1 MRHSRCYKSLD
12 LMFGKANAD
21 ALPPCAMQ
29 LLDTTLQS
37 VAVTPDVFATLME
50 DALVLSRNCW
60 RIIAQHEA
68 LKSEKSEKSEKS
80 VEEKSEKSEKE
91 EATEKE
97 EEALIRELWVPILQ
111 MVCRYCDVVQKDN
124 CDKVLDVL
132 RVGTEWRCEA

>member
-21 ALPPCAMQ
+21 ALPPCAVQ

-68 LKSEKSEKSEKS
+68 LQ
-80 VEEKSEKSEKE
+80 SEKE
-91 EATEKE
+91 KEEKEEKE
-97 EEALIRELWVPILQ
+97 EEALIRELWMPILQ

>member
-1 MRHSRCYKSLD
+1 
-12 LMFGKANAD
+12 MFGKANAD
-21 ALPPCAMQ
+21 ALPPCAVQ

-68 LKSEKSEKSEKS
+68 LKREKKEK
-80 VEEKSEKSEKE
+80 EKE
-91 EATEKE
+91 EKEEKEEQEEKEEKEDATEKE

>member
-1 MRHSRCYKSLD
+1 
-12 LMFGKANAD
+12 MFGKANAD
-21 ALPPCAMQ
+21 ALPPCAVQ

-97 EEALIRELWVPILQ
+97 EEATEKEEEALIRELWVPILQ

>member
-1 MRHSRCYKSLD
+1 
-12 LMFGKANAD
+12 MFGKANAD
-21 ALPPCAMQ
+21 ALPPCAVQ

-68 LKSEKSEKSEKS
+68 LQ
-80 VEEKSEKSEKE
+80 SEKSEKE
-91 EATEKE
+91 VEKSVEKEGKEEMTEKSEKESEMTEKE

-111 MVCRYCDVVQKDN
+111 MVCRYCGVVQKDN
-124 CDKVLDVL
+124 CDKVLEVL

>member
-1 MRHSRCYKSLD
+1 
-12 LMFGKANAD
+12 MFGKANAD
-21 ALPPCAMQ
+21 ALPPCAVQ

-37 VAVTPDVFATLME
+37 VAVTPEVFATLME

-68 LKSEKSEKSEKS
+68 L
-80 VEEKSEKSEKE
+80 KSEKSEKE

>member
-1 MRHSRCYKSLD
+1 
-12 LMFGKANAD
+12 MFGKANAD
-21 ALPPCAMQ
+21 ALPPCAVQ

-68 LKSEKSEKSEKS
+68 LQSEKS
-80 VEEKSEKSEKE
+80 VKEKEEKEEKE
-91 EATEKE
+91 EANEKE

>member
-1 MRHSRCYKSLD
+1 
-12 LMFGKANAD
+12 MFGKANAD
-21 ALPPCAMQ
+21 ALPPCAVQ

-68 LKSEKSEKSEKS
+68 LQSEKNVKEK
-80 VEEKSEKSEKE
+80 EEKEEKE
-91 EATEKE
+91 EANEKE

>member
-1 MRHSRCYKSLD
+1 
-12 LMFGKANAD
+12 MFGKANAD
-21 ALPPCAMQ
+21 ALPPCAVQ

-68 LKSEKSEKSEKS
+68 LQSEKSEKSEKS
-80 VEEKSEKSEKE
+80 VEEKREKSEKE
-91 EATEKE
+91 EATE
-97 EEALIRELWVPILQ
+97 IRELWVPILQ

>member
-1 MRHSRCYKSLD
+1 
-12 LMFGKANAD
+12 MFGKANAD
-21 ALPPCAMQ
+21 ALPPCAVQ

-68 LKSEKSEKSEKS
+68 LQSEKS
-80 VEEKSEKSEKE
+80 VKEKEEKEEKE

-111 MVCRYCDVVQKDN
+111 MVCRYCDAVQKDN

>member
-1 MRHSRCYKSLD
+1 
-12 LMFGKANAD
+12 MFGKANAD
-21 ALPPCAMQ
+21 ALPPCAVQ

-37 VAVTPDVFATLME
+37 VAVTPEVFATLME

-68 LKSEKSEKSEKS
+68 LKSEKSVKEK
-80 VEEKSEKSEKE
+80 EEKEEKE
-91 EATEKE
+91 EANEKE
-97 EEALIRELWVPILQ
+97 EEALIRELWMPILQ

>member
-1 MRHSRCYKSLD
+1 
-12 LMFGKANAD
+12 MFGKANAD
-21 ALPPCAMQ
+21 ALPPCAVQ

-68 LKSEKSEKSEKS
+68 LKSEKSVK
-80 VEEKSEKSEKE
+80 EKE
-91 EATEKE
+91 EKEEKKEANEKE

>member
-1 MRHSRCYKSLD
+1 
-12 LMFGKANAD
+12 MFGKANAD
-21 ALPPCAMQ
+21 ALPPCAVQ

-68 LKSEKSEKSEKS
+68 LQ
-80 VEEKSEKSEKE
+80 SEKE
-91 EATEKE
+91 KEEKEEKE
-97 EEALIRELWVPILQ
+97 EEALIRELWMPILQ

>member
-1 MRHSRCYKSLD
+1 
-12 LMFGKANAD
+12 MFGKANAD
-21 ALPPCAMQ
+21 ALPPCAVQ

-68 LKSEKSEKSEKS
+68 LQSEKS
-80 VEEKSEKSEKE
+80 VKEKEEKEEKE